1 MKKKILAITGIRS
14 EYDLIRPVL
23 DLIKKD
29 KKMRLSVVVSGC
41 HLSKFHNY
49 SYNLILKDGF
59 KIDKKI
65 KSFNEKFLDSDRSLS
80 VGILVN
86 ELTKHV
92 KNNRPDFILVV
103 GDREEA
109 IAAGIV
115 GNYNKILVIHIGGG
129 DKAYGNA
136 DDPIRFATSKLA
148 NIHCVFSKQNK
159 INLLNFGEEKFRI
172 FRTGN
177 PSYANISNQKKIKLT
192 FISKRL
198 GINLIKKKYIVFI
211 QHPISSEYHL
221 TEKYYLESLKAISSF
236 SIKEKMN
243 VICIKPNVD
252 PGSEKIMKIIKKKDT
267 ENKNI
272 IFCNNLDSKIFV
284 NLLRN
289 AYCVAGNSSMG
300 LLESSFYDL
309 PALNI
314 GNRQKGR
321 ENPGNVFFVKN
332 NFLSIVKGFEKIKH
346 LKKKKKS
353 SITKYYGDKNSAK
366 NVINT
371 IKLINTKDL
380 KWYNKKKLCL

>member
-1 MKKKILAITGIRS
+1 MKKILAITGIRS

-29 KKMRLSVVVSGC
+29 KKMSLSVVVSGC

-49 SYNLILKDGF
+49 SYKLILKDGF
-59 KIDKKI
+59 TIDKKI
-65 KSFNEKFLDSDRSLS
+65 NSFNQKFLDSDRSIS
-80 VGILVN
+80 VGILVTK
-86 ELTKHV
+86 LTKYV

-148 NIHCVFSKQNK
+148 NVHCVFSKKNK
-159 INLLNFGEEKFRI
+159 KNLLNFGEENFRI

-177 PSYANISNQKKIKLT
+177 PSYTNIANQEKMKLEL
-192 FISKRL
+192 ISKKL
-198 GINLIKKKYIVFI
+198 GINLFKKKYIIFI
-211 QHPISSEYHL
+211 QHPISSEHRL
-221 TEKYYLESLKAISSF
+221 TEKYYLESFKAISSY
-236 SIKEKMN
+236 SNKEKMN

-252 PGSEKIMKIIKKKDT
+252 PGSEKIMKIIKKKDG
-267 ENKNI
+267 ESKNI
-272 IFCNNLDSKIFV
+272 IFCNNLESKIFV

-289 AYCVAGNSSMG
+289 AYCVVGNSSMG
-300 LLESSFYDL
+300 LLESSFYNL

-321 ENPGNVFFVKN
+321 ENPGNVFFVKH
-332 NFLSIVKGFEKIKH
+332 NFSSIIKGFDKIKNFKN
-346 LKKKKKS
+346 KKKIFK
-353 SITKYYGDKNSAK
+353 TNYYGNKNSAK
-366 NVINT
+366 NILNI
-371 IKLINTKDL
+371 IKLINTKDP
-380 KWYNKKKLCL
+380 KWYNKTKLCL